1 MGVPPV
7 RQAPARLGPRRPLTD
22 AHAAGATQGANAAP
36 WRMIHREG
44 PAVGV
49 YDCRLCLANGDQ
61 GVNCAHTTDTGLR
74 ASFRRILGYALWVG
88 DMLPVD
94 WALKFKEYEV
104 QNAEPLVTASPL
116 TSRLREKLGAQ
127 KLARIVGVTQIT
139 LGSLI
144 AAKPFAPR
152 ASAVGSFGAAGMMLS
167 TLSFLVTTPEAWQEG
182 QGVPQLSMLGEAL
195 LKDGVLLG
203 AAILTAAESLKA
215 ARADKQA

>member
-1 MGVPPV
+1 MGTRHAPV
-7 RQAPARLGPRRPLTD
+7 SGLGS
-22 AHAAGATQGANAAP
+22 AGFPVMRCGLATT
-36 WRMIHREG
+36 
-44 PAVGV
+44 
-49 YDCRLCLANGDQ
+49 L
-61 GVNCAHTTDTGLR
+61 
-74 ASFRRILGYALWVG
+74 LWIG
-88 DMLPVD
+88 
-94 WALKFKEYEV
+94 ALKFRDYEV

-144 AAKPFAPR
+144 AAKPVAPR
-152 ASAVGSFGAAGMMLS
+152 AAAVGSFGAAGMMIS

-182 QGVPQLSMLGEAL
+182 QGVPKLSMLGEAL

-215 ARADKQA
+215 AR